1 MRSVKDGA
9 AKVLSVCTNA
19 GADEDI
25 VLVSDDNKLEIAY
38 AFMAAA
44 KELGLGKAV
53 ALVMPPQ
60 SIGGQ
65 EPPQVVARA
74 MEKASLLVVITTHSL
89 SQTKT
94 RMELTRKGARF
105 MSLPDVR
112 VEDLTEGLIE
122 ADFAKIAPGVHKLAG
137 LLTKGEYFHV
147 TTKAGCDLSFSARG
161 IEASALD
168 GLCHKKGDFRSLGV
182 EANVGPVVGSVNG
195 TIVVD
200 GSAPLLGPL
209 SGTITC
215 EVKDGYVS
223 RIYGGED
230 ARRLERA
237 LAAFKDPQMY
247 LLAEFGIGMNP
258 CARLTGTSY
267 ISDESTVGTVHFGL
281 GTNLSQRGNIKAAGH
296 TDLIVQKPTIE
307 IDGFTLMK
315 DGDFK
320 IDLL

>member
-9 AKVLSVCTNA
+9 AKVLSVCANA
-19 GADEDI
+19 REDEDV
-25 VLVSDDNKLEIAY
+25 VLISDDNKLEIAY

-44 KELGLGKAV
+44 RDLGLKKAV
-53 ALVMPPQ
+53 TLIMTPQ
-60 SIGGQ
+60 TIGGQ
-65 EPPQVVARA
+65 EPPEVVARA
-74 MEKASLLVVITTHSL
+74 MEEASLLVVITTHSL
-89 SQTKT
+89 SQTRT
-94 RMELTRKGARF
+94 RMELTRNGARF

-112 VEDLTEGLIE
+112 VADLTEGLIE
-122 ADFAKIAPGVHKLAG
+122 ADFVKIAPGVQKLAG
-137 LLTKGEYFHV
+137 LLTKGERFHV
-147 TTKAGCDLSFSARG
+147 TSRSGSDLTFSAKG

-168 GLCHKKGDFRSLGV
+168 GLCHGKGDFRSLGV

-209 SGTITC
+209 TGTITC
-215 EVKDGYVS
+215 DVKDGYVR
-223 RIYGGED
+223 RISGGRD
-230 ARRLERA
+230 ARRLEQA
-237 LAAFKDPQMY
+237 LASYKDPQMY
-247 LLAEFGIGMNP
+247 LVGEFGIGMNP

-267 ISDESTVGTVHFGL
+267 ISDESTIGTVHFGL
-281 GTNLSQRGNIKAAGH
+281 GSNLSQRGNIKAAGH

-315 DGDFK
+315 DGEFT